1 MSGDATPIQPGMDV
15 VIRDVLV
22 PAVDIVRPDESVR
35 VVHRRMEG
43 EALRSL
49 IVVDEGRPVG
59 VIQWRDIMRPNDGEP
74 EQVVSDLMH
83 QAFPV
88 CTENMTLDEARTRF
102 GAVDFDRIPVVDAA
116 GLLVGEVKRTAVVPP
131 SQPEQP
137 GVAIADGMSVVGSA
151 GTKLGT
157 VSEVILGPAGQLQAF
172 AVEHGFLGRK
182 HKQLPPSV
190 IAHTEGEA
198 LVLNIDESE
207 FKLLA
212 DREQ

>member
-1 MSGDATPIQPGMDV
+1 MRPAYYHDLCPRRARVIDYRAEAVAVPRRECLMSGDATPIQPGMDV

-88 CTENMTLDEARTRF
+88 CTENMPESCQPPRT
-102 GAVDFDRIPVVDAA
+102 
-116 GLLVGEVKRTAVVPP
+116 
-131 SQPEQP
+131 
-137 GVAIADGMSVVGSA
+137 
-151 GTKLGT
+151 
-157 VSEVILGPAGQLQAF
+157 
-172 AVEHGFLGRK
+172 
-182 HKQLPPSV
+182 
-190 IAHTEGEA
+190 
-198 LVLNIDESE
+198 
-207 FKLLA
+207 
-212 DREQ
+212 